1 MENHI
6 NRDREYKEYEKEK
19 GMSSLMPD
27 VGIKVKFS
35 MNNGLRRNLLLGLF
49 RISLHWSAKSVGL
62 Y

>member
-27 VGIKVKFS
+27 VGIEVKFS

-49 RISLHWSAKSVGL
+49 RISLHW
-62 Y
+62 